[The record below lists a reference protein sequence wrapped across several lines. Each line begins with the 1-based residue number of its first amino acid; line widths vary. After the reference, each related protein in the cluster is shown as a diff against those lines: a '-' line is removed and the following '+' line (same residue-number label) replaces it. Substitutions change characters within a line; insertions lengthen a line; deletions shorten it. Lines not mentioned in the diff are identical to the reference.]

1 MAAAPPAPAA
11 VQRRAGRARARLDAL
26 RLPRPVITV
35 RAMKT
40 MDAITVLKKD
50 HADVER
56 LFVRFERTRGAG
68 ERRRLAE
75 RIVRELSIHAAIE
88 EQLVYPRLR
97 GRLDGAEGDVLL
109 ALEEHHLAKVAL
121 AEIEALPEE
130 SERLEPKIRVLA
142 ENVRRHVGEEEREL
156 LPALKRLVSATEL
169 VELGDTLVAAK
180 RLAPTR
186 PHPAAPDEPPGNVLT
201 TPAAAVY
208 DRGRDALSRGLEA
221 VVARSRG
228 VVDRAL
234 RRGEQAART
243 ARRRIGRGLEQA
255 GREVRTPSH

>member
-1 MAAAPPAPAA
+1 
-11 VQRRAGRARARLDAL
+11 
-26 RLPRPVITV
+26 
-35 RAMKT
+35 MKT
-40 MDAITVLKKD
+40 TDAIAVLKKD

-56 LFVRFERTRGAG
+56 MFVRFEKVRNDA

-97 GRLDGAEGDVLL
+97 GRLDGSEGSVLL
-109 ALEEHHLAKVAL
+109 ALEEHHFAKVAL
-121 AEIEALPEE
+121 AEIDALPEE
-130 SERLEPKIRVLA
+130 SDRLEPKMRVLA
-142 ENVRRHVGEEEREL
+142 DNVRRHVQEEEREL
-156 LPALKRLVSATEL
+156 LPALKRLLSHSDL
-169 VELGDTLVAAK
+169 VELGDALLAAK
-180 RLAPTR
+180 RIAPTR

-208 DRGRDALSRGLEA
+208 DRSRDALTRGLEM

-234 RRGEQAART
+234 RRGEQAARL
-243 ARRRIGRGLEQA
+243 ARQRIGRGLEVA
-255 GREVRTPSH
+255 GREVRPNSH